1 MREVAVSNMAS
12 NEFVLKAFA
21 EMKEDFF
28 EKSPTRNPE
37 IVELQKKPL
46 FDLSHIMLSGFFM

>member
-1 MREVAVSNMAS
+1 MREVAVSKMAS

-21 EMKEDFF
+21 EMKEEVL

-37 IVELQKKPL
+37 IVELQ
-46 FDLSHIMLSGFFM
+46 

>member
-1 MREVAVSNMAS
+1 MAS

-21 EMKEDFF
+21 EMKEDVL

-37 IVELQKKPL
+37 TVELQKKPL
-46 FDLSHIMLSGFFM
+46 FDLSHIILSGFFMYMVV